1 MMYNILFFGAIVGL
15 IIGARKVVNYMPR
28 FENQTIQN
36 RWIWGI
42 LSMLFLAIGILVIPD
57 KLSVIR
63 IPVII
68 FAIFDAM
75 VFFEMT
81 RLAIEKAM
89 VIHDAKNQEK
99 LIAIREAKN
108 AK

>member
-1 MMYNILFFGAIVGL
+1 MYTILFFVAAVGL
-15 IIGARKVVNYMPR
+15 IIGARKVVNQLPH
-28 FENQTIQN
+28 FDNKTLQN

-42 LSMLFLAIGILVIPD
+42 LSMVFLALGILVIPE

-63 IPVII
+63 IPLII
-68 FAIFDAM
+68 FAIFAAM

-89 VIHDAKNQEK
+89 AVHDAKNQEK
-99 LIAIREAKN
+99 MVAIREAKN